1 MKTSYPKPLMISL
14 ALALGSVVLA
24 GPAFGVEYKKK
35 TATSTTTR
43 SRPPAAVPARAA
55 SHSLKAVF
63 SEKSALLLSVDAVG
77 SDLSFGT
84 VEVSKPAGGVV
95 KKAYLAVAAT
105 GGYAKAFEDGDVRIE
120 GHGVIWENT
129 IRNNV
134 GSWNALADVTAY
146 VESTINAAP
155 PGPVL
160 IDFGETHSDL
170 IDGAVLAVVFETPAA
185 SSENYVA
192 LYFGAQAQRADSF
205 FVDFPSPVPTD
216 FSDARYEIG
225 VGISYSLQSRD
236 SSDQY
241 TIIEV
246 NGKRLTTSAGGPD
259 DGSPSPGA
267 LVTVGGFDDSPAN
280 PADPYA
286 KPVNMASDDELY
298 DLRPFLTA
306 GDTRAIIKTSSPNE
320 ENLFFASVFSNPSSS
335 RETAAASTALLA
347 APAAAGGAPGSR
359 TVTLSTASTQAPIG
373 GGCEITVAVTQDGAP
388 VPGAAVELRVV
399 AGPHAGAASRIE
411 TKESGTA
418 TFNFRGKR
426 TGRDL
431 LVAILM
437 DGDSAVGGSN
447 TVSHD
452 WIEVTLQ
459 TSIDISPGECPN
471 KIETSDQGVVTVGLA
486 GSEAFDVGDVDITSL
501 FLESAAPLKVQYR
514 DVTQPAGPGECACSD
529 LGGDG
534 FRDIVLQFK
543 LADILPDMAAVADG
557 ENRKWTLAGST
568 KNGTTF
574 RLTDCVVISLTPGPP
589 ISVSDDVLTPVETE
603 VITEPDGR

>member
-1 MKTSYPKPLMISL
+1 VKTSYPKPLILSL
-14 ALALGSVVLA
+14 ALALASAVLA
-24 GPAFGVEYKKK
+24 GPSFGVQYKKK
-35 TATSTTTR
+35 TATSTTT
-43 SRPPAAVPARAA
+43 RPPAAVPARAA

-63 SEKSALLLSVDAVG
+63 SEKAALLFSVDAVG

-84 VEVSKPAGGVV
+84 VEVSKPAGGIV
-95 KKAYLAVAAT
+95 KKAYLVVAAT
-105 GGYAKAFEDGDVRIE
+105 GGYARPFEDGDVRIE

-160 IDFGETHSDL
+160 IDFAETHSDL
-170 IDGAVLAVVFETPAA
+170 IDGGVLAVVFDTPAA
-185 SSENYVA
+185 APENYVA

-205 FVDFPSPVPTD
+205 TVDFPTPVPAD
-216 FSDARYEIG
+216 FSGGRYEMG

-241 TIIEV
+241 TIIDV
-246 NGKRLTTSAGGPD
+246 NGRRLTTSAGGPD

-306 GDTRAIIKTSSPNE
+306 GDSRAVIKTSSPNE
-320 ENLFFASVFSNPSSS
+320 ENLFFASVFSSPSSA
-335 RETAAASTALLA
+335 RETASVS
-347 APAAAGGAPGSR
+347 PAVAGTPVAAGGAPGSR
-359 TVTLSTASTQAPIG
+359 TVTLSIASAQAPIG
-373 GGCEITVAVTQDGAP
+373 GGCEITVAVAQDGAP

-411 TKESGTA
+411 TKDTGTA

-437 DGDSAVGGSN
+437 DGDAAVGGSN
-447 TVSHD
+447 TVTHD
-452 WIEVTLQ
+452 WIEETLQ

-501 FLESAAPLKVQYR
+501 FLGNAAPLKVQFR
-514 DVTQPAGPGECACSD
+514 DVTQPAGPNECACSD
-529 LGGDG
+529 QGGDG

-543 LADILPDMAAVADG
+543 LADVLPDMAAVADG
-557 ENRKWTLAGST
+557 ENLKWTLAGST
-568 KNGTTF
+568 KNGTAF

-589 ISVSDDVLTPVETE
+589 ISVSDDILTPVETE